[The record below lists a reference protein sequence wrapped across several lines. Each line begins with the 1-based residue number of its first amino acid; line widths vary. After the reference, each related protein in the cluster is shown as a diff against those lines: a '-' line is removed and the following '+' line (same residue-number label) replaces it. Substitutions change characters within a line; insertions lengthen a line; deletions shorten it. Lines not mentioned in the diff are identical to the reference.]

1 MTTETIEWHDIKEDG
16 LPDIDE
22 TDYRENHFL
31 VVVHHRYVAFDR
43 TIQDDV
49 FVHEASVLCGEFVDD
64 ECDSIETKR
73 NGHTFTITQWAKMP
87 KGVHK

>member
-1 MTTETIEWHDIKEDG
+1 MKAETLEWHDIKEDG

-22 TDYRENHFL
+22 NDYCENRFL
-31 VVVHHRYVAFDR
+31 VVIHHKYVAFDR

-64 ECDSIETKR
+64 ECDSIERKR
-73 NGHTFTITQWAKMP
+73 NGHTFTITQWARMP

>member
-1 MTTETIEWHDIKEDG
+1 MTTEVIEWHDIKEDG

-43 TIQDDV
+43 SIQDDV
-49 FVHEASVLCGEFVDD
+49 FVHEASILCGEFVDD
-64 ECDSIETKR
+64 EYRSIEMNR
-73 NGHTFTITQWAKMP
+73 NGHIFEIARWAKMP
-87 KGVHK
+87 QGVHK

>member
-1 MTTETIEWHDIKEDG
+1 MTTEVIKWHDIKEDG

-22 TDYRENHFL
+22 TDYHENRFL
-31 VVVHHRYVAFDR
+31 VVVHHRYVAFDK
-43 TIQDDV
+43 TIRDDV

-64 ECDSIETKR
+64 ECSSIEKKR
-73 NGHTFTITQWAKMP
+73 KGHTFTIAQWARMP